1 MSNTDDPSKEEQT
14 RIKRRK
20 VVKHLVK
27 PCKWLTK
34 LLAFYR
40 FYRWVEDPIG
50 NFLEWLFEGDGS
62 GPLDNYIVGG
72 IKTENTEPLSQ
83 RTITLI

>member
-1 MSNTDDPSKEEQT
+1 MSDTDDPSKEEQT
-14 RIKRRK
+14 RMRRRK

-34 LLAFYR
+34 LLALYR

-50 NFLEWLFEGDGS
+50 HFLEWLVEGDGS
-62 GPLDNYIVGG
+62 GPLDNYIVVG
-72 IKTENTEPLSQ
+72 IRTKNTEALSD
-83 RTITLI
+83 RAIALI